1 MKKFVLPIIFLLI
14 TVSIA
19 CKSHTKA
26 QNLKRDSIA
35 SYKSS
40 KATDTTKPI
49 KPGSD
54 TSYTHH
60 NAPESIADSIKHR

>member
-1 MKKFVLPIIFLLI
+1 MKKLFFPIIFLII
-14 TVSIA
+14 TAFPA

-26 QNLKRDSIA
+26 LDAKRDSIA
-35 SYKSS
+35 SYKTS

-60 NAPESIADSIKHR
+60 NAPESIADSVKHR